1 MSVSM
6 TEREREM
13 KDERQ
18 AGHIDRGWNMREVD
32 LERRTV
38 GHGEE

>member
-1 MSVSM
+1 
-6 TEREREM
+6 M

-18 AGHIDRGWNMREVD
+18 AGRIDRGWNTREVD

-38 GHGEE
+38 VHGEE